1 MNSSRTSEQGNV
13 LLTAMLL
20 VGLVG
25 LMATA
30 YMKLASRQHY
40 LSARSQMWNSEIP
53 IAEAGIEE
61 AMTHI
66 NSGITN
72 FACNGWI
79 LSGAV
84 YAKQRNL
91 GDGYFYATI
100 SAAQPPT
107 LVSIG
112 FARIPTQT
120 NYTQRTVMVT
130 TKKGFPNFAI
140 LAKESV
146 DLNGGIHVDS
156 FDSSNPLYS
165 TFGLYDPMKARDQAR
180 VGCNSTAAKCIDAN
194 SGLCSVAGYV
204 ATGAG
209 GTAIGSVGD
218 FAWIANKANHNKVQ
232 PGHQRD
238 DLNQAISD
246 VGVPFTG
253 GYVTPSSG
261 TVLGTNYTYVIG
273 DGKYWMPS
281 CNLSGQSMIII
292 GKATLYVAGDF
303 AVGSKG
309 SINIMPGAKLDL
321 YVGGPTLSLGG
332 NGVINSSGIARNFS
346 VWGLPTLTT
355 ASYGGNAA
363 CAARIYVPQ
372 ADFVYHGTTDFYGAI
387 VANSFTIKGS
397 VGFHY
402 DESLGR
408 GEPLYQIAYWEEL

>member
-1 MNSSRTSEQGNV
+1 M
-13 LLTAMLL
+13 LLTAMIL

-40 LSARSQMWNSEIP
+40 LTARSQMWSSEIP

-61 AMTHI
+61 ALTHI
-66 NSGITN
+66 NSGSTN
-72 FACNGWI
+72 FGVNGWT
-79 LSGAV
+79 LSGGV
-84 YAKQRNL
+84 YARQRNL
-91 GDGYFYATI
+91 GDGYYYATI
-100 SAAQPPT
+100 SIAQPPT

-130 TKKGFPNFAI
+130 TKNGFPNFAI

-146 DLNGGIHVDS
+146 DLNGGIRVDS

-165 TFGLYDPMKARDQAR
+165 TFGTYDPMKARDQAR
-180 VGCNSTAAKCIDAN
+180 VGCNSTAAKCIDVS
-194 SGLCSVAGYV
+194 SGKCSVAGYV

-209 GTAIGSVGD
+209 GTAVGTVGD
-218 FAWIANKANHNKVQ
+218 FAWIANKADKKQIQ

-238 DLNQAISD
+238 DLSQAISD

-253 GYVTPSSG
+253 GYNTPSSG

-273 DGKYWMPS
+273 DGKYMMSS
-281 CNLSGQSMIII
+281 CNLSGQSMIIT
-292 GKATLYVAGDF
+292 GRATLYVAGDF
-303 AVGSKG
+303 AVGTQS
-309 SINIMPGAKLDL
+309 SIVIMPGAKLDL
-321 YVGGPTLSLGG
+321 FVGGPTLSLGG

-346 VWGLPTLTT
+346 IWGLPTLKT
-355 ASYGGNAA
+355 ANYGGNAA
-363 CAARIYVPQ
+363 CFARIYVPQ
-372 ADFVYHGTTDFYGAI
+372 ADFVYHGNTDFYGAI
-387 VANSFTIKGS
+387 VANSFTIRGS

-408 GEPLYQIAYWEEL
+408 GEPVYQIAHWEEL